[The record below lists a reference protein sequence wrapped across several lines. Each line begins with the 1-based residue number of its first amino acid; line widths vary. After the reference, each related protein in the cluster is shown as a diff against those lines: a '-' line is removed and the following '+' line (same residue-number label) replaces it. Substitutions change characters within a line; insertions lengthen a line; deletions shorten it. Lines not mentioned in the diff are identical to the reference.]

1 MFVIPELSM
10 MKTKQHGQL
19 YIVKSGTTGTGSIC
33 KWLTVE
39 KRNHFCRYTS
49 STRKIMLLGR

>member
-39 KRNHFCRYTS
+39 KRNHFCRY
-49 STRKIMLLGR
+49 KA